1 MTPNRPFQQ
10 AIALTLAALTLS
22 ASAIFASQLAAQSV
36 EPAMDK
42 AAAASADGGEEAFN
56 NACRTCHS
64 VKPGDN
70 RLGPSLAGIVGKK
83 AGGEAGYAYSP
94 SLKGSGV
101 TFDAKTLDAFIANP
115 DSVVAGNNMKPY
127 TGISDA
133 AVRAKIVAFLGG
145 K

>member
-1 MTPNRPFQQ
+1 MIPNRPVQQ

-22 ASAIFASQLAAQSV
+22 ASAIFASQLAAQST
-36 EPAMDK
+36 EPSKDN
-42 AAAASADGGEEAFN
+42 AATASADGGEEAFN

-133 AVRAKIVAFLGG
+133 AVRAKIVTFLGG

>member
-22 ASAIFASQLAAQSV
+22 ASAIFASQLAAQSA

-42 AAAASADGGEEAFN
+42 ATAASADGGEEAFN

-101 TFDAKTLDAFIANP
+101 TFDAKTLDAFIASP